1 MTIKYKNIVIDKV
14 KESGSI
20 TDKTLAKKLI
30 KDGYNLSDGLFN
42 KILLDMEIMGLI
54 NVNWLTK
61 DTRRIEIVSKQEEED
76 DVEMQNEKTLE
87 KDYENSFPESNNGV
101 WLESN
106 IPSCI

>member
-1 MTIKYKNIVIDKV
+1 LTVKYKNIVIDKV

-30 KDGYNLSDGLFN
+30 KDGYNLSDDLFN

-61 DTRRIEIVSKQEEED
+61 DTRRIEMVSKQEEED

-87 KDYENSFPESNNGV
+87 KDYENSFPESNIDV
-101 WLESN
+101 
-106 IPSCI
+106 

>member
-1 MTIKYKNIVIDKV
+1 MTKLRK
-14 KESGSI
+14 SGSI
-20 TDKTLAKKLI
+20 TDKALAKKLI

-61 DTRRIEIVSKQEEED
+61 DTRRIAIVSKQEEED

-87 KDYENSFPESNNGV
+87 KDYENSFPESNIDV
-101 WLESN
+101 
-106 IPSCI
+106 

>member
-1 MTIKYKNIVIDKV
+1 
-14 KESGSI
+14 
-20 TDKTLAKKLI
+20 
-30 KDGYNLSDGLFN
+30 LFN

-61 DTRRIEIVSKQEEED
+61 DTRRIAIVSKQEEED

-101 WLESN
+101 
-106 IPSCI
+106 